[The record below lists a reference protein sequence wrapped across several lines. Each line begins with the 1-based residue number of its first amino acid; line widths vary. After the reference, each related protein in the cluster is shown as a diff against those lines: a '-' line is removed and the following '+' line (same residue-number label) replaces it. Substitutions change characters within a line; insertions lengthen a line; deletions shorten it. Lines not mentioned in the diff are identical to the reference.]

1 MNTKIRLS
9 RKPLTTALWT
19 LLVAAMALLLSVGA
33 AMMYSSGSLAGIL
46 DQYHTSIAVRTDR
59 ATYAFEEEEG
69 VRWQFEDKSLAQ
81 TDIDQLLA
89 LYALLYQGSQRK
101 NLGIMRSLGASP
113 KLAAKYLF
121 GSGMTVAGVGIAVG
135 TLLAGSV
142 LRAVQAELFRQSF
155 GMEISKYSNA
165 VLSDNA
171 IHEMVARSQLPLWVI
186 LAIGAV
192 QLAVFA
198 LILKYQAERTSRCAP
213 RDLLSK

>member
-1 MNTKIRLS
+1 MS
-9 RKPLTTALWT
+9 AGW
-19 LLVAAMALLLSVGA
+19 LL
-33 AMMYSSGSLAGIL
+33 
-46 DQYHTSIAVRTDR
+46 
-59 ATYAFEEEEG
+59 
-69 VRWQFEDKSLAQ
+69 
-81 TDIDQLLA
+81 LLA

-113 KLAAKYLF
+113 KLAGKYLF

-142 LRAVQAELFRQSF
+142 LGAVQAELFRQSF

-165 VLSDNA
+165 VLSDDA
-171 IHEMVARSQLPLWVI
+171 IHEMVAGSQLPLWVI

-198 LILKYQAERTSRCAP
+198 LILKYQADRMSRRAP